1 MFQRMVRPSYRER
14 EEGEMERKNVARNDG
29 SGFHAVRPA
38 CLVAVHLHDVAYPIT
53 AAGSVLLL

>member
-1 MFQRMVRPSYRER
+1 MVRPSYRER

-38 CLVAVHLHDVAYPIT
+38 CLVVVHLHDVAYPIT